1 MASTELATSAGE
13 QIRRFWRWWSGELR
27 ECVPGA
33 LMRWS
38 TRLSVLPLVVPTSG
52 SGYSIHR
59 FDGDAWPRVGQVS
72 GDTPEALAKALG
84 ARLQSLGIK
93 HFTLALNSGQ
103 FLAKTVN
110 LPAVA
115 EENLRNAL
123 RYELDRHT
131 PFKPE
136 DVGFDCAVVGR
147 DAAMREIAVRLVIA
161 PKATIAQAVER
172 VASAGAMVAAVQP
185 AFVDRPSLSINLLP
199 YEENGSPPLQHL
211 LRWAPWAL
219 LAALCAAALVLPV
232 YQKRAQVIELQP
244 QVMVAA
250 QQAQAAD
257 GLHQQLDRAQNEYN
271 FLLQKRYAS
280 PTTLQLLNE
289 VTRIL
294 PDDTWLQNFELR
306 TTAKAKELQLQ
317 GETGVAGKLIELF
330 EQSPLLTG
338 ASFKS
343 PVTQAPGSQGSR
355 FHLGMEVKEGAPP
368 APTVASATSSVPGGV
383 PVAPNGLS
391 TGPDSNQPP
400 TATSA
405 SATAAATTTTTTTT
419 AAGNAAKSAAVAGK
433 SAPTAASLTTAPT
446 ASSVGGTSAAAAALP
461 ATSTPSTAAASAPA
475 AATSVSSKPSGAAA
489 STQSKTPPP
498 PPGAPK

>member
-1 MASTELATSAGE
+1 MASAEFATSAGE
-13 QIRRFWRWWSGELR
+13 QLRRFWRWWSGELR

-33 LMRWS
+33 LVRWS
-38 TRLSVLPLVVPTSG
+38 TRLSVVPLVVPESN
-52 SGYSIHR
+52 GYSIHR
-59 FDGDAWPRVGQVS
+59 FDGDAWQRVGQVT
-72 GDTPEALAKALG
+72 GDTPEALGKALG
-84 ARLQSLGIK
+84 ARLQSLNIK
-93 HFTLALNSGQ
+93 RFTLALNPGQ
-103 FLAKTVN
+103 FLAKTVH
-110 LPAVA
+110 LPVA
-115 EENLRNAL
+115 AEDNLRNAL

-136 DVGFDCAVVGR
+136 DVGFDCAIVGR
-147 DAAMREIAVRLVIA
+147 DEATREILVRLVIA

-172 VASAGAMVAAVQP
+172 VASAGALVAAVQP

-199 YEENGSPPLQHL
+199 HEENGSAPMQSL
-211 LRWAPWAL
+211 LRWAPLAL
-219 LAALCAAALVLPV
+219 LAALGAAALVLPV

-244 QVMVAA
+244 QVMIAA

-289 VTRIL
+289 VSRIL

-306 TTAKAKELQLQ
+306 STAKAKELQLQ

-355 FHLGMEVKEGAPP
+355 FHLAIEVKEGAPP
-368 APTVASATSSVPGGV
+368 VPGTSTAAAAPAPDGAATPGAPSGPGGTQTVAA
-383 PVAPNGLS
+383 
-391 TGPDSNQPP
+391 
-400 TATSA
+400 
-405 SATAAATTTTTTTT
+405 ATASTAPAATTTPTTTT
-419 AAGNAAKSAAVAGK
+419 SV
-433 SAPTAASLTTAPT
+433 TTAPVAT
-446 ASSVGGTSAAAAALP
+446 ATAGRSATQAASSTTAPRASSSGSASTPSVVAVAP
-461 ATSTPSTAAASAPA
+461 TPSTASAGVPA
-475 AATSVSSKPSGAAA
+475 AATPA
-489 STQSKTPPP
+489 STTPGGANVATPPKTPPP

>member
-1 MASTELATSAGE
+1 MASVELATSAGE
-13 QIRRFWRWWSGELR
+13 QVRRFWRWWSGELR
-27 ECVPGA
+27 ECVPSA
-33 LMRWS
+33 LVRWS
-38 TRLSVLPLVVPTSG
+38 TRLSVLPLVVPEG
-52 SGYSIHR
+52 SNGYSIHR
-59 FDGDAWPRVGQVS
+59 FDGEAWRRVGQAT

-84 ARLQSLGIK
+84 GRLQNLGIDR
-93 HFTLALNSGQ
+93 FTLGLSSGQ
-103 FLAKTVN
+103 FLAKTVH
-110 LPAVA
+110 LPAAA

-136 DVGFDCAVVGR
+136 DVGFDCVVLGR
-147 DAAMREIAVRLVIA
+147 DAATREIAVRLVIA

-172 VASAGAMVAAVQP
+172 VAASGALVAGVQP
-185 AFVDRPSLSINLLP
+185 AFVERSSLSINVLP
-199 YEENGSPPLQHL
+199 HEENGSAPLQRL

-219 LAALCAAALVLPV
+219 LAALGAAALVLPV

-244 QVMVAA
+244 QVMIAA

-368 APTVASATSSVPGGV
+368 APSIATAAPQPAPGSNPVAATGLLAGPGSGQPAATGAPTAAATAPATTTASAANVPPATTGPARGGPTTTPTATAPSATSSRGASS
-383 PVAPNGLS
+383 APTSL
-391 TGPDSNQPP
+391 Q
-400 TATSA
+400 ATSA
-405 SATAAATTTTTTTT
+405 P
-419 AAGNAAKSAAVAGK
+419 SAADV
-433 SAPTAASLTTAPT
+433 SN
-446 ASSVGGTSAAAAALP
+446 
-461 ATSTPSTAAASAPA
+461 PA
-475 AATSVSSKPSGAAA
+475 AATSMSTKPGGAAA
-489 STQSKTPPP
+489 PAQSRTPPP
-498 PPGAPK
+498 PPGALK

>member
-1 MASTELATSAGE
+1 MASAELATSAGE
-13 QIRRFWRWWSGELR
+13 QVRRFWRWWSGELR

-33 LMRWS
+33 LVRWS
-38 TRLSVLPLVVPTSG
+38 TRLSVLPLVVPETN
-52 SGYSIHR
+52 GYSIHR
-59 FDGDAWPRVGQVS
+59 FDGDAWQRVGQVN
-72 GDTPEALAKALG
+72 GDTPEALATALG
-84 ARLQSLGIK
+84 ARLQSLNVK
-93 HFTLALNSGQ
+93 RFTLALNPGQ
-103 FLAKTVN
+103 FLAKTVR
-110 LPAVA
+110 LPAAA
-115 EENLRNAL
+115 EDNLRNAL

-136 DVGFDCAVVGR
+136 DVGFDCAIVGR
-147 DAAMREIAVRLVIA
+147 DEAVREILVRLVIA
-161 PKATIAQAVER
+161 PKATLAQAVER
-172 VASAGAMVAAVQP
+172 VASSGALVAAVQP
-185 AFVDRPSLSINLLP
+185 AFVDRPTLSINLLP
-199 YEENGSPPLQHL
+199 HEENGAAPMQHL

-219 LAALCAAALVLPV
+219 LAAFGAAALVLPV

-244 QVMVAA
+244 QVMIAA

-355 FHLGMEVKEGAPP
+355 FHLAMEVKEGAPP
-368 APTVASATSSVPGGV
+368 APSTAAAPAPDSVPAVTTSTAAGPGVVQTASAGTAST
-383 PVAPNGLS
+383 AP
-391 TGPDSNQPP
+391 
-400 TATSA
+400 
-405 SATAAATTTTTTTT
+405 AATTTTTTTT
-419 AAGNAAKSAAVAGK
+419 TGTTAPVAPATAGK
-433 SAPTAASLTTAPT
+433 SM
-446 ASSVGGTSAAAAALP
+446 AAAAST
-461 ATSTPSTAAASAPA
+461 ATAPHAASSGSASTPSTVAAAAPTPSPATAGVPAGATPVSTKPGSAN
-475 AATSVSSKPSGAAA
+475 VSPPP
-489 STQSKTPPP
+489 KTPPP